1 MLKGI
6 VVKIPSDN
14 TIVEALQT
22 FVENIGLVAGVDA
35 EDVTGLSIA
44 VMEVV
49 KNAMEHGNGGDHSK
63 LVTIYIDVYS
73 GRLQFLVDDCG
84 TWQPDDALGHEPGEG
99 EALISSRGR
108 GVLIARNLARWLDY
122 GLNPE
127 GKTRATLIWPLS

>member
-6 VVKIPSDN
+6 VLRIPSDN
-14 TIVEALQT
+14 TIVESVQT
-22 FVENIGLVAGVDA
+22 FVEKIGIASGVSE
-35 EDVTGLSIA
+35 EDVTGLSIS

-49 KNAMEHGNGGDHSK
+49 KNAMEHGNGGDPGK

-73 GRLQFLVDDCG
+73 GRIQFMIDDCG
-84 TWQPDDALGHEPGEG
+84 SWQPEADLGHDPGEG
-99 EALISSRGR
+99 EALVSSRGR

>member
-6 VVKIPSDN
+6 VLKIPSDD
-14 TIVEALQT
+14 TIVEAVQI
-22 FVENIGLVAGVDA
+22 FVEKIGLTAGVNE

-49 KNAMEHGNGGDHSK
+49 KNAMEHGNGGDPRK
-63 LVTIYIDVYS
+63 LVTIYVDVYS
-73 GRLQFLVDDCG
+73 GRLQFIIDDCG
-84 TWQPDDALGHEPGEG
+84 SWQPDADLGHEPGEG
-99 EALISSRGR
+99 EALINSRGR

>member
-1 MLKGI
+1 MEKIGI
-6 VVKIPSDN
+6 AS
-14 TIVEALQT
+14 
-22 FVENIGLVAGVDA
+22 GVSE
-35 EDVTGLSIA
+35 EDVTGLSIS

-49 KNAMEHGNGGDHSK
+49 KNAMEHGNGGDPGK

-73 GRLQFLVDDCG
+73 GRIQFMVDDCG
-84 TWQPDDALGHEPGEG
+84 SWQPEAGLGHEPGEG
-99 EALISSRGR
+99 DELISSRGR

>member
-6 VVKIPSDN
+6 VLKIPSDDI
-14 TIVEALQT
+14 IVEAVQI
-22 FVENIGLVAGVDA
+22 FVEKIGLTAGINE

-49 KNAMEHGNGGDHSK
+49 KNSIEHGNGGDPK
-63 LVTIYIDVYS
+63 KQVTIHVDAYP
-73 GRLQFLVDDCG
+73 GRLQFLIDDCG
-84 TWQPDDALGHEPGEG
+84 SWQPDADMGHKPGEG
-99 EALISSRGR
+99 EALVSSRGR

-127 GKTRATLIWPLS
+127 GKTRVTLIWPLS

>member
-6 VVKIPSDN
+6 ILKIPSDD
-14 TIVEALQT
+14 TIVESVQT
-22 FVENIGLVAGVDA
+22 FVEKIGIASGVSE
-35 EDVTGLSIA
+35 EDVTGLSIS

-49 KNAMEHGNGGDHSK
+49 KNAMEHGNGGDSSK

-73 GRLQFLVDDCG
+73 GRIQFMVDDCG
-84 TWQPDDALGHEPGEG
+84 SWQPEADLGHEPGEG
-99 EALISSRGR
+99 DALISSRGR

>member
-1 MLKGI
+1 LLKGI
-6 VVKIPSDN
+6 VLKIPSDD
-14 TIVEALQT
+14 TVVESVQT
-22 FVENIGLVAGVDA
+22 FVEKIGIASGVSE
-35 EDVTGLSIA
+35 EDVTGLSIS

-49 KNAMEHGNGGDHSK
+49 KNAIEHGNGGDPRK

-73 GRLQFLVDDCG
+73 GRIQFIVDDCG
-84 TWQPDDALGHEPGEG
+84 SWQPEVDLGHEPGEG
-99 EALISSRGR
+99 DALISSRGR

>member
-6 VVKIPSDN
+6 VLKIPSDD
-14 TIVEALQT
+14 TIVESVQT
-22 FVENIGLVAGVDA
+22 FVEKIGLVAGVSE

-49 KNAMEHGNGGDHSK
+49 KNAMEHGNGRDPRK
-63 LVTIYIDVYS
+63 LVTIYVDVYS
-73 GRLQFLVDDCG
+73 GRLQFIVDDCG
-84 TWQPDDALGHEPGEG
+84 SWQPDAHMGHVPGEG
-99 EALISSRGR
+99 KALISDRGR

-127 GKTRATLIWPLS
+127 GKTRATLIWPLT

>member
-6 VVKIPSDN
+6 VLKIPSDDI
-14 TIVEALQT
+14 IVEAVQI
-22 FVENIGLVAGVDA
+22 FVEKIGLAAGVNE

-49 KNAMEHGNGGDHSK
+49 KNAMEHGNGGDPK
-63 LVTIYIDVYS
+63 KQVTIYIDVYP
-73 GRLQFLVDDCG
+73 GRLQVQVDDCG
-84 TWQPDDALGHEPGEG
+84 SWQPDADLGHKPGEG

>member
-6 VVKIPSDN
+6 VLKIPSDG
-14 TIVEALQT
+14 TIVEAVQV
-22 FVENIGLVAGVDA
+22 FVEKIGLTAGVSE

-49 KNAMEHGNGGDHSK
+49 KNAMEHGNGGDIK
-63 LVTIYIDVYS
+63 KYVTMHIDVFS
-73 GRLQFLVDDCG
+73 GRLQFLIDDCG
-84 TWQPDDALGHEPGEG
+84 SWQPEADLGHEPGEG

-122 GLNPE
+122 GLNSE

>member
-6 VVKIPSDN
+6 ILKIPSDDS
-14 TIVEALQT
+14 IVESMQT
-22 FVENIGLVAGVDA
+22 FVEKIGIASGVSE
-35 EDVTGLSIA
+35 EDVTGLSIS

-49 KNAMEHGNGGDHSK
+49 KNAMEHGNGGDPGK

-73 GRLQFLVDDCG
+73 GRIQFMVDDCG
-84 TWQPDDALGHEPGEG
+84 SWKPEADLGHEPGEG

>member
-6 VVKIPSDN
+6 VLKIPSDGSV
-14 TIVEALQT
+14 VESVQI
-22 FVENIGLVAGVDA
+22 FVEKVGITSGVSEEDA
-35 EDVTGLSIA
+35 TGLSIA

-49 KNAMEHGNGGDHSK
+49 KNAMEHGNGGDPK
-63 LVTIYIDVYS
+63 KAVTIYIDAFP
-73 GRLQFLVDDCG
+73 GRLQFLIDDCG
-84 TWQPDDALGHEPGEG
+84 TWQPDADLGHEPGEG